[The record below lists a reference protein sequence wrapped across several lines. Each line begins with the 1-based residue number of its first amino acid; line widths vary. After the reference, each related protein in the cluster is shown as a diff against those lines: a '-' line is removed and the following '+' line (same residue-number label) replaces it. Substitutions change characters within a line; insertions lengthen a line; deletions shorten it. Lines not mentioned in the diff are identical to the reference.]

1 MATTFTEKE
10 GYFGSDE
17 TSNLFSLP
25 GSDKKYFPLVNKKTG
40 ETEIWED
47 NPDGINKTDK
57 RIGNIGED
65 GKIKYNGNWIRG
77 ASKKDKA
84 LINNPKNLHTIKNQS
99 LKTIKNGLR
108 EEKGLTGEA
117 LDNEANKLNAG
128 ANKAFESSAKS
139 FKPANYDLGKESE
152 PTPGTREK
160 DFGVHVFPS
169 SLRQGN
175 DGQDFLKIDMLKFV
189 ARDLQGTVGDI
200 DGSGH
205 LGIKERAKP
214 FSKDRQSIGTVIL
227 PVPGGLRDNMQV
239 KWQNDTINPFQ
250 LAVANIALNT
260 IEQGMAAG
268 LDAAQAAVMTALGTP
283 DTRDAVGKYFAGQAA
298 NANNLLTR
306 TTGAIMNPNMELL
319 FNGPDTRNFTFSFIL
334 APRNQHEGKDIIRII
349 RFFKQGMSPIRSKS
363 RLFLKSPHT
372 FKLAYKRSGSR
383 SGDHPYLNKFK
394 ECALRAFNVDYTPNA
409 QYSTYED
416 GLMTAYQVQMNFQEL
431 TPIYND
437 DYGDGFVNGKIPA
450 EIGF

>member
-1 MATTFTEKE
+1 MTTKTGF
-10 GYFGSDE
+10 YGSDD
-17 TSNLFSLP
+17 TKNTFK
-25 GSDKKYFPLVNKKTG
+25 GQDGIDYFTLVNKKTG
-40 ETEIWED
+40 EVEIYQESL
-47 NPDGINKTDK
+47 IADK
-57 RIGNIGED
+57 RVGNINPETGEVE
-65 GKIKYNGNWIRG
+65 YNGNWWGG
-77 ASKKDKA
+77 ANNKDKEWVDA
-84 LINNPKNLHTIKNQS
+84 NLKTIKSQS
-99 LKTIKNGLR
+99 FTTIKNGLR
-108 EEKGLTGEA
+108 EEEGLTGDA
-117 LDNEANKLNAG
+117 LDNKAKKLNQA
-128 ANKAFESSAKS
+128 ANKAAGLDLEEAS
-139 FKPANYDLGKESE
+139 KPANFDLGKESE
-152 PTPGTREK
+152 PTPGTRDK
-160 DFGVHVFPS
+160 DFGIHVFPS
-169 SLRQGN
+169 TLRQGN

-189 ARDLQGTVGDI
+189 ARDLQGTVGNL
-200 DGSGH
+200 DGGGH

-250 LAVANIALNT
+250 LAIANIALNT
-260 IEQGMAAG
+260 VEQGLAAG
-268 LDAAQAAVMTALGTP
+268 LEAAEAAVMTAINTP
-283 DTRDAVGKYFAGQAA
+283 DTKDALGKYFAGQAA

-334 APRNQHEGKDIIRII
+334 APRNQQEGKDIIRII

-372 FKLAYKRSGSR
+372 FKLAYKRSGSK

>member
-1 MATTFTEKE
+1 MTTKPGF
-10 GYFGSDE
+10 YGSDD
-17 TSNLFSLP
+17 TSNKFK
-25 GSDKKYFPLVNKKTG
+25 GQGGIDYFTLVNKKTG
-40 ETEIWED
+40 EVEIYQEAF
-47 NPDGINKTDK
+47 GADK
-57 RIGNIGED
+57 RVGNIGVD
-65 GKIKYNGNWIRG
+65 GKITYNQSWWGG
-77 ASKKDKA
+77 ANNKDKEWV
-84 LINNPKNLHTIKNQS
+84 NNNLGTIKSQS
-99 LKTIKNGLR
+99 LNTIKNGLH
-108 EEKGLTGEA
+108 EEKGLTGDA
-117 LDNEANKLNAG
+117 LDNEAKKLNKA
-128 ANKAFESSAKS
+128 ANKAFESSDIGEAS
-139 FKPANYDLGKESE
+139 KPANFDLGKESE

-169 SLRQGN
+169 TLRQGR

-189 ARDLQGTVGDI
+189 ARELQGTVGDI
-200 DGSGH
+200 DGGGH

-260 IEQGMAAG
+260 IEQGLASGLEAAE
-268 LDAAQAAVMTALGTP
+268 AAVMTALGTP

-298 NANNLLTR
+298 QANNLLTR

-334 APRNQHEGKDIIRII
+334 APRNQEEGKDIIRII

-372 FKLAYKRSGSR
+372 FKLAYKRSGSK
-383 SGDHPYLNKFK
+383 SSDHPYLNKFK

>member
-1 MATTFTEKE
+1 MAYSLDGYYGNGADKNTFKLPLADTGRKKSYFTLVNEQTGEVRIYQDEVIGHKFVGTVSEDGDLTFAEGTGVRDIDKTTIE
-10 GYFGSDE
+10 
-17 TSNLFSLP
+17 SNLGAIKNNSQKVAAKGILA
-25 GSDKKYFPLVNKKTG
+25 
-40 ETEIWED
+40 D
-47 NPDGINKTDK
+47 NPGMD
-57 RIGNIGED
+57 
-65 GKIKYNGNWIRG
+65 
-77 ASKKDKA
+77 
-84 LINNPKNLHTIKNQS
+84 PKLAAQ
-99 LKTIKNGLR
+99 
-108 EEKGLTGEA
+108 
-117 LDNEANKLNAG
+117 EANKLNKG
-128 ANKAFESSAKS
+128 SNKAFAELSDVGKAS
-139 FKPANYDLGKESE
+139 KPANFDLGKESE

-169 SLRQGN
+169 TLRQGR

-189 ARDLQGTVGDI
+189 ARELQGTVGDL
-200 DGSGH
+200 GKTGH

-260 IEQGMAAG
+260 IEQGLASGLEAAE
-268 LDAAQAAVMTALGTP
+268 AAVMTALGTP

-334 APRNQHEGKDIIRII
+334 APRNQQEGKDIIRII

-372 FKLAYKRSGSR
+372 FKLAYKRSGSK
-383 SGDHPYLNKFK
+383 SSDHPYLNKFK